1 MSTAVS
7 VTSQSCSSASSP
19 GLARATA
26 LNATLPFSKSSPV
39 GIVAGW
45 GRYPLVVAQR
55 LKEEGVPLY
64 IAAVR
69 DHADPELEKWCDRME
84 WFGVAK
90 LGGHIRFF
98 ARHRVQRVALAG
110 KLFKDKLLYG
120 KGGWWRHLPD
130 WQCIISFYPHF
141 VTRSR
146 DTRDDS
152 LLTDVCNAYLR
163 RGIEIVP
170 GTDFAPHLLVEEGVL
185 TKRQPSFAEQ
195 KDIQFGWAIA
205 KQMGTLDIGQG
216 VTVLDQT
223 VLAVEAVEGTDAL
236 ISRTGTICP
245 RGGFTLVKVAKPQ
258 QDPRFDLPTIGLR
271 TLQLLHQA
279 GGRCL
284 AIEAGK
290 TILVEREEVLS
301 FAADKRI
308 AIVAIRSPAVA
319 TEATH

>member
-1 MSTAVS
+1 MSAAVP
-7 VTSQSCSSASSP
+7 VTSTTCSDATGVVLPRAVTLNTSLSS
-19 GLARATA
+19 
-26 LNATLPFSKSSPV
+26 SKISPV
-39 GIVAGW
+39 GMVAGW
-45 GRYPLVVAQR
+45 GRYPMVVAQR
-55 LKEEGVPLY
+55 LRDEGVPLY

-98 ARHRVQRVALAG
+98 SRHRVQRVALAG

-130 WQCIISFYPHF
+130 WQCIKTMYPHF
-141 VTRSR
+141 VTRTR

-170 GTDFAPHLLVEEGVL
+170 GTDFAPHLLVEEGIL
-185 TKRQPSFAEQ
+185 SKRQPTFAEQ
-195 KDIQFGWAIA
+195 KDIQFGWGIA
-205 KQMGTLDIGQG
+205 KQMGALDIGQG
-216 VTVLDQT
+216 VMVLDQT

-236 ISRTGTICP
+236 ITRTATICP

-271 TLQLLHQA
+271 TLKLLHQA

-290 TILVEREEVLS
+290 TILVERNEVLS
-301 FAADKRI
+301 FAAEKRI
-308 AIVAIRSPAVA
+308 AIVAIKSPTA
-319 TEATH
+319 E

>member
-1 MSTAVS
+1 MSATVPVTTSSSTTLASPAMSRTAS
-7 VTSQSCSSASSP
+7 LN
-19 GLARATA
+19 LAVPPSRI
-26 LNATLPFSKSSPV
+26 LPV
-39 GIVAGW
+39 GMVAGW

-55 LKEEGVPLY
+55 LKEQGIPLV

-69 DHADPELEKWCDRME
+69 DHADPELEKWCERME

-98 ARHRVQRVALAG
+98 ARHDVHRVALAG
-110 KLFKDKLLYG
+110 KLFKDKLLYS

-130 WQCIISFYPHF
+130 WQCIKTFYPHF

-152 LLTDVCNAYLR
+152 LLSDVCNAYLR

-170 GTDFAPHLLVEEGVL
+170 GTDFAPHLLVEEGVFS
-185 TKRQPSFAEQ
+185 KRQPTFAEQ

-205 KQMGTLDIGQG
+205 KQMGSLDIGQG

-236 ISRTGTICP
+236 IARTGTICP

-290 TILVEREEVLS
+290 TIVVERDEVLS
-301 FAADKRI
+301 FAAEKRI
-308 AIVAIRSPAVA
+308 AIVAIQAP
-319 TEATH
+319 TK

>member
-1 MSTAVS
+1 MSTAVP
-7 VTSQSCSSASSP
+7 VTSQSCSNSNSVAIS
-19 GLARATA
+19 RANTM
-26 LNATLPFSKSSPV
+26 NVTLPFSKSSPV

-130 WQCIISFYPHF
+130 WQCIVSFYPHF

-236 ISRTGTICP
+236 ITRTGTICP

-301 FAADKRI
+301 FAAEKRI

-319 TEATH
+319 NETTH

>member
-1 MSTAVS
+1 MSQIVPIGLNTTTVIAGIS
-7 VTSQSCSSASSP
+7 MGEATSILGAAPSA
-19 GLARATA
+19 LDH
-26 LNATLPFSKSSPV
+26 PV
-39 GIVAGW
+39 GMVAGW

-55 LKEEGVPLY
+55 LKAQGVPLV

-69 DHADPELEKWCDRME
+69 DHADPELEKWCERME

-98 ARHRVQRVALAG
+98 SRNHVQKVALAG
-110 KLFKDKLLYG
+110 KLFKDKLLFG

-130 WQCIISFYPHF
+130 WQCIKTFYPHF

-152 LLTDVCNAYLR
+152 LLSDVCNAYLR

-185 TKRQPSFAEQ
+185 SKRQPTFGEQ

-205 KQMGTLDIGQG
+205 KQMGSLDIGQG

-236 ISRTGTICP
+236 IARTGTICP

-271 TLQLLHQA
+271 TLKLLHQA
-279 GGRCL
+279 GGTCL

-290 TILVEREEVLS
+290 TIVVEREEVIQ
-301 FAADKRI
+301 FAAEKRI
-308 AIVAIRSPAVA
+308 SIVAIKASNI
-319 TEATH
+319 

>member
-1 MSTAVS
+1 MSAAVP
-7 VTSQSCSSASSP
+7 VTSTTCSDASGVVLP
-19 GLARATA
+19 RTVA
-26 LNATLPFSKSSPV
+26 LNTNMSSSKISPV
-39 GIVAGW
+39 GMVAGW
-45 GRYPLVVAQR
+45 GRYPMVVAQR
-55 LKEEGVPLY
+55 LRDEGVPLY

-98 ARHRVQRVALAG
+98 SRHRVQRVALAG

-130 WQCIISFYPHF
+130 WQCIKTMYPHF
-141 VTRSR
+141 VTRTR

-185 TKRQPSFAEQ
+185 SKRHPTFAEQ
-195 KDIQFGWAIA
+195 KDIQFGWGIA
-205 KQMGTLDIGQG
+205 KQMGALDIGQG
-216 VTVLDQT
+216 VMVLDQT

-236 ISRTGTICP
+236 ITRTGTICP

-271 TLQLLHQA
+271 TLKLLHQA

-290 TILVEREEVLS
+290 TILVERDEVLS
-301 FAADKRI
+301 FAAEKRI
-308 AIVAIRSPAVA
+308 AIVAIKSPAA
-319 TEATH
+319 E

>member
-1 MSTAVS
+1 MSAAVP
-7 VTSQSCSSASSP
+7 VTSTTCSD
-19 GLARATA
+19 ATGVVLPRTVA
-26 LNATLPFSKSSPV
+26 LNTSMSSSKISPV
-39 GIVAGW
+39 GMVAGW
-45 GRYPLVVAQR
+45 GRYPMVVAQR
-55 LKEEGVPLY
+55 LRDEGVPLY

-98 ARHRVQRVALAG
+98 SRHRVQRVALAG

-130 WQCIISFYPHF
+130 WQCIKTMYPHF
-141 VTRSR
+141 VTRTR

-185 TKRQPSFAEQ
+185 SKRHPTFAEQ
-195 KDIQFGWAIA
+195 KDIQFGWCIA
-205 KQMGTLDIGQG
+205 KQMGALDIVQG
-216 VTVLDQT
+216 VMVLDQT

-236 ISRTGTICP
+236 ITRTGTICP

-271 TLQLLHQA
+271 TLKLLHQA

-290 TILVEREEVLS
+290 TILVERDEVLS
-301 FAADKRI
+301 FAAEKRI
-308 AIVAIRSPAVA
+308 AIVAIKSPAA
-319 TEATH
+319 E

>member
-1 MSTAVS
+1 MSATVPITSTPITSPSNTSITGSATGRVAVAGS
-7 VTSQSCSSASSP
+7 VGTMSQ
-19 GLARATA
+19 TV
-26 LNATLPFSKSSPV
+26 PV
-39 GIVAGW
+39 GMVAGW
-45 GRYPLVVAQR
+45 GRYPMVVAQR
-55 LKEEGVPLY
+55 LKEQGVPLV

-69 DHADPELEKWCDRME
+69 DHADPELEQWCERME

-98 ARHRVQRVALAG
+98 ARHDVQKVALAG

-130 WQCIISFYPHF
+130 WLCIKTFYPHF

-152 LLTDVCNAYLR
+152 LLSDVCNAYLR

-185 TKRQPSFAEQ
+185 SKRQPTFAEQ
-195 KDIQFGWAIA
+195 KDIQFGWSIA
-205 KQMGTLDIGQG
+205 KQMGSLDIGQG

-236 ISRTGTICP
+236 IARTGTICP

-258 QDPRFDLPTIGLR
+258 QDPRFDLPTVGLR
-271 TLQLLHQA
+271 TLKLLHQA
-279 GGRCL
+279 GGRCI

-290 TILVEREEVLS
+290 TILVERDEVLS

-308 AIVAIRSPAVA
+308 AIVAIKSPAA
-319 TEATH
+319 